1 MTTRGQIFFRCAAAL
16 AAAFVVLSPASR
28 EAVHAQNGPPTGRGP
43 DHAPGQQNPSGMPD
57 QACETLLGLPNLPE
71 AVMDRCRQ
79 VGSSTGISRGDFN
92 GDGIGDLAIGV
103 PGERFGPDATNILQ
117 GAVYVLY
124 GSPAGLTATGSQFI
138 SERDTSDDFF
148 DDGIASGPY
157 GRGPQNGARLGSALA
172 AGDFNS
178 DGFSDLAVGAPL
190 GTGRRGICG
199 WGIFPRTMTER
210 CDDQR
215 DAGLVWVFWGGPTGL
230 NLKGSSLE
238 PTALQFPGD
247 LKSFYSLLHPTSP
260 DYFRDQNVTAIER
273 GMFGSSLAWGDFDG
287 DGHADLAVGV
297 PRARV
302 LMFDGITV
310 RRGGAVVIFYGSTRR
325 FRDVRDTT
333 QPNPSFAVYPGR
345 YAVLTQTVNAAL
357 GNPAQDGDEFGAS
370 LTGGD
375 FDNDSYTDLAVGV
388 PREDIGAATDA
399 GLVELFYGSRFGLRK
414 VDSVGSAR
422 ATYWSQNT
430 TGIADTSEAGDR
442 FGFSVAA
449 GDFNGDGFRDLAIGA
464 PFERLGTVSEAGGVH
479 VLYGSITGIRATGSQ
494 FWNQNNP
501 DLGQSPGLEDR
512 FGFAL
517 ATGDFNGDGRS
528 DLAIGVPGEMVLNVL
543 KAGLVH
549 VIHGSQTG
557 LNATTFPS
565 QRWTQTPQ
573 RGEGVEAG
581 DQFGYA
587 LSSWNFGGSITA
599 DLAVGVPFEDV
610 GAVVDAGMVHV
621 IYSGAPGVGLSG
633 PAGHQVW
640 TQASPGLPS
649 RPLRRSNMFGF
660 TAY

>member
-1 MTTRGQIFFRCAAAL
+1 MAPTHRQLFFRCAAAL
-16 AAAFVVLSPASR
+16 AAAFVLLLPASR
-28 EAVHAQNGPPTGRGP
+28 EAVLAQNGPPAGRGP
-43 DHAPGQQNPSGMPD
+43 DNAPGQQNPGGMPD
-57 QACETLLGLPNLPE
+57 QACEALLGLAHLPE

-79 VGSSTGISRGDFN
+79 VGSSTGIARGDFN
-92 GDGIGDLAIGV
+92 GDAIGDLAIGV

-138 SERDTSDDFF
+138 SEHDMGPDPTSGDR
-148 DDGIASGPY
+148 A
-157 GRGPQNGARLGSALA
+157 PQNGARFGSALA

-178 DGFSDLAVGAPL
+178 DGFSDLAIGAPN
-190 GTGRRGICG
+190 GTGFVGHCSYFITGFGNLLSPCREQEG
-199 WGIFPRTMTER
+199 T
-210 CDDQR
+210 
-215 DAGLVWVFWGGPTGL
+215 GLVWVAWGGPDGL
-230 NLKGSSLE
+230 NLDTSHIL
-238 PTALQFPGD
+238 PTLLQFPGD
-247 LKSFYSLLHPTSP
+247 AMETLTIFLPFALRP
-260 DYFRDQNVTAIER
+260 DYFAGDGVTAVEN
-273 GMFGSSLAWGDFDG
+273 GAFGSSLAWGDFDG
-287 DGHADLAVGV
+287 DGRADLAVGA
-297 PRARV
+297 PRAGV
-302 LMFDGITV
+302 LRLDGQTPK
-310 RRGGAVVIFYGSTRR
+310 GGAVVIFYGSTRR
-325 FRDVRDTT
+325 FRDVRETART
-333 QPNPSFAVYPGR
+333 LNGPAVYPGR
-345 YAVLTQTVNAAL
+345 HQILTQQVSSVL
-357 GNPAQDGDEFGAS
+357 GDQAEEGDEFGAS

-388 PREDIGAATDA
+388 PREDVGRATDA
-399 GLVELFYGSRFGLRK
+399 GLVELFYGSGVGLRK
-414 VDSVGSAR
+414 MDSVGTPR

-430 TGIADTSEAGDR
+430 AGIADTSEAGDR

-464 PFERLGTVSEAGGVH
+464 PFEQLGTSLEAGTVH
-479 VLYGSITGIRATGSQ
+479 VLYGSLTGIGAAGSQ
-494 FWNQNNP
+494 VWNQTVAA
-501 DLGQSPGLEDR
+501 LGQSTGLEDR

-528 DLAIGVPGEMVLNVL
+528 DLAIGVPGESQIGVQFVQ

-549 VIHGSQTG
+549 IIHGSQTG
-557 LNATTFPS
+557 LNTTTFPS

-581 DQFGYA
+581 DQFGYT
-587 LSSWNFGGSITA
+587 LSSWNFGGSATA

-610 GAVVDAGMVHV
+610 GSVVDAGMVHV

-649 RPLRRSNMFGF
+649 RPLRRTNMFGF